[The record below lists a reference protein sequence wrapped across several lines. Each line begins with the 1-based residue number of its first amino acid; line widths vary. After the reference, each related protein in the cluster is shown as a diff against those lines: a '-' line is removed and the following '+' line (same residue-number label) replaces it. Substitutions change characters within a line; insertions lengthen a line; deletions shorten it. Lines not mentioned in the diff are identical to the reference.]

1 MAPRAPKGT
10 RDVLPAE
17 GRVRARIEA
26 VAAEVLGAGGFGRV
40 VTPTFEETEVFV
52 RGVGTATDIV
62 RKEMYTFDDRGGRS
76 ITLRPE
82 GTAPVARAYA
92 EHGMHKL
99 PQPVKLWYL
108 APMFRYEAPQSGRFR
123 EHWQVGAEAF
133 GSEDPLLD
141 AEMIALLADIYA
153 RLDVPGVRLRI
164 SSMGDPEGRGP
175 YREKLLAHLSAHE
188 DGLPRDARERM
199 HENPLRL
206 FDMKDDAVQ
215 AVMAD
220 APRLLDNLTDDAR
233 QHHARVLEALRL
245 MGIPFEE
252 DPSLVRG
259 LDYYTRTVF
268 EFTCDVL
275 GAQSGIGGG
284 GRYDGLVASL
294 GGPDVPGVGFGTGV
308 ERITLA
314 LGEAAADDAVVD
326 AYLAIPDADIR
337 LELLPVLRG
346 LRASGLRVEAG
357 TSGKGLK
364 AMMRHASGLGARHVI
379 IIGPREHA
387 DGLATVRDMRTGD
400 QVEVPVADIAQH
412 IGQAEGAR

>member
-17 GRVRARIEA
+17 GRVRARVEA
-26 VAAEVLGAGGFGRV
+26 VAADVMSANGFGRI

-76 ITLRPE
+76 MTLRPE
-82 GTAPVARAYA
+82 GTAPVARAYV

-99 PQPVKLWYL
+99 PQPVKLWYM

-133 GSEDPLLD
+133 GSDDPLLD
-141 AEMIALLADIYA
+141 AEMIALLAEIYA
-153 RLDVPGVRLRI
+153 RLEVPEVRLRI
-164 SSMGDPEGRGP
+164 SSMGDPDGRGA
-175 YREKLLAHLSAHE
+175 YREKLLAHLRPHADS
-188 DGLPRDARERM
+188 LPRDARERM
-199 HENPLRL
+199 DENPLRL
-206 FDMKDDAVQ
+206 FDMKDEAVQ
-215 AVMAD
+215 RAMAG
-220 APRLLDNLTDDAR
+220 APLLVDNLGDAAR
-233 QHHARVLEALRL
+233 DHHDRVLEALRL

-268 EFTCDVL
+268 EFTCDRL

-294 GGPDVPGVGFGTGV
+294 GGPEVPGVGFGTGV

-314 LGEAAADDAVVD
+314 LGEGAADAPVVD
-326 AYLAIPDADIR
+326 VYLAVPDADIR
-337 LELLPVLRG
+337 LALMPVLRD
-346 LRASGLRVEAG
+346 LRRSGVRVEAG
-357 TSGKGLK
+357 PSGKGLK
-364 AMMRHASGLGARHVI
+364 AMMRHAAGLGARTVVI
-379 IIGPREHA
+379 VGPREHA
-387 DGLATVRDMRTGD
+387 EGRATIRDMQTGD
-400 QVEVPVADIAQH
+400 QVEVPVEDIVRNVAAD
-412 IGQAEGAR
+412 GGAT

>member
-1 MAPRAPKGT
+1 MPPRGT

-17 GRVRARIEA
+17 SRVRERIVRESTGLM
-26 VAAEVLGAGGFGRV
+26 AACGFGRIT
-40 VTPTFEETEVFV
+40 TPTFEDTEVFV

-62 RKEMYTFDDRGGRS
+62 RKEMYTFDDRSGRS
-76 ITLRPE
+76 LTLRPE
-82 GTAPVARAYA
+82 GTAPVARAYV
-92 EHGMHKL
+92 ENGMHKL

-108 APMFRYEAPQSGRFR
+108 APMFRYEAPQAGRFR

-141 AEMIALLADIYA
+141 VEMIALLAELYM
-153 RLDVPGVRLRI
+153 RLDVPEVRLRI
-164 SSMGDPEGRGP
+164 SSMGDPDGRDP
-175 YREKLLAHLSAHE
+175 YRERLMAHLAAHA
-188 DGLPRDARERM
+188 DSLPRDARERM

-220 APRLLDNLTDDAR
+220 APRLVDNLTDDAR
-233 QHHARVLEALRL
+233 EHYTRVLDGLRL
-245 MGIPFEE
+245 LGIPFEE
-252 DPSLVRG
+252 DPTLVRG

-268 EFTCDVL
+268 EFTCDRL

-314 LGEAAADDAVVD
+314 LGEDAVSGSVVD

-337 LELLPVLRG
+337 MELLPMLRD
-346 LRASGLRVEAG
+346 LRRAGLRVEAG
-357 TSGKGLK
+357 TAGKSLK
-364 AMMRHASGLGARHVI
+364 AMMRHAAGLGAGNVI

-387 DGLATVRDMRTGD
+387 EGVATVRDMETGD
-400 QVEVPVADIAQH
+400 QVEVPVGDLV
-412 IGQAEGAR
+412 ARLAGGTA

>member
-1 MAPRAPKGT
+1 M
-10 RDVLPAE
+10 LPAE
-17 GRVRARIEA
+17 SRVRQRIVRESA
-26 VAAEVLGAGGFGRV
+26 GLLAACGFGRIT
-40 VTPTFEETEVFV
+40 TPTFEETDVFV

-62 RKEMYTFDDRGGRS
+62 RKEMYTFDDRSGRS
-76 ITLRPE
+76 LTLRPE
-82 GTAPVARAYA
+82 GTAPVARAYV

-99 PQPVKLWYL
+99 PQPVKLWYM

-141 AEMIALLADIYA
+141 VELIALLADLYA
-153 RLDVPGVRLRI
+153 RLGVPEVRLRI
-164 SSMGDPEGRGP
+164 SSMGDPDGRGA
-175 YREKLLAHLSAHE
+175 YRERLMAYLTAHE
-188 DGLPRDARERM
+188 DALRASLRE

-220 APRLLDNLTDDAR
+220 APRLVDNLTDDAR
-233 QHHARVLEALRL
+233 EHHTRVLDGLRL
-245 MGIPFEE
+245 LGIPFEE
-252 DPSLVRG
+252 DSTLVRG

-268 EFTCDVL
+268 EFTCDRL

-294 GGPDVPGVGFGTGV
+294 GGPEVAGVGFGTGV

-314 LGEAAADDAVVD
+314 LGEDAASAPVVD
-326 AYLAIPDADIR
+326 VYVAIPDADIR
-337 LELLPVLRG
+337 MELLPMLRD
-346 LRASGLRVEAG
+346 LRRAGLRVEAG
-357 TSGKGLK
+357 TAGKGLK
-364 AMMRHASGLGARHVI
+364 AMMRHAAGLGAGNVI

-387 DGLATVRDMRTGD
+387 EGVATVRDMETGD
-400 QVEVPVADIAQH
+400 QVEVPVGDLV
-412 IGQAEGAR
+412 ARLAGGTA

>member
-1 MAPRAPKGT
+1 VPPKGT
-10 RDVLPAE
+10 RDVLPVE
-17 GRVRARIEA
+17 SRVRARIEG
-26 VAAEVLGAGGFGRV
+26 VAAELMAAHGFGRIT
-40 VTPTFEETEVFV
+40 TPTFEETEVFV

-76 ITLRPE
+76 LTLRPE
-82 GTAPVARAYA
+82 GTAPVARAYVDG
-92 EHGMHKL
+92 GMHKL

-133 GSEDPLLD
+133 GSDDPLLD
-141 AEMIALLADIYA
+141 AEMIALLAEMYA
-153 RLDVPGVRLRI
+153 RLGVPGVRLRI
-164 SSMGDPEGRGP
+164 SSMGDPAGRGP
-175 YREKLLAHLSAHE
+175 YRERLLAHLA
-188 DGLPRDARERM
+188 GFAGTLPPDARERM
-199 HENPLRL
+199 DENPLRL
-206 FDMKDDAVQ
+206 FDMKDAAVQ
-215 AVMAD
+215 AAMAD

-233 QHHARVLEALRL
+233 EHHARVLEALRL
-245 MGIPFEE
+245 MGIPYEE
-252 DPSLVRG
+252 DPALVRG

-268 EFTCDVL
+268 EFTCDRL

-314 LGEAAADDAVVD
+314 LGDDAGEAPVVD

-337 LELLPVLRG
+337 MELMPVLRD
-346 LRASGLRVEAG
+346 LRRAGLRVEAG
-357 TSGKGLK
+357 TAGKGLK
-364 AMMRHASGLGARHVI
+364 AMMRHASGLGASNVI

-387 DGLATVRDMRTGD
+387 EGVATVRDMQSGE
-400 QVEVPVADIAQH
+400 QVEVAVSDLTGHLTGGPS
-412 IGQAEGAR
+412 

>member
-1 MAPRAPKGT
+1 MPPKGT

-17 GRVRARIEA
+17 SRVRALIEG
-26 VAAEVLGAGGFGRV
+26 VAGELMAAHGFGRIT
-40 VTPTFEETEVFV
+40 TPTFEETEVFV

-76 ITLRPE
+76 LTLRPE
-82 GTAPVARAYA
+82 GTAPVARAYVDN
-92 EHGMHKL
+92 GMHKL

-141 AEMIALLADIYA
+141 AEMVALLSEMYE
-153 RLDVPGVRLRI
+153 RLGVPGVRLRI
-164 SSMGDPEGRGP
+164 SSMGDPAGRGP
-175 YREKLLAHLSAHE
+175 YREKLVAHLAGFADS
-188 DGLPRDARERM
+188 LPRDARERM
-199 HENPLRL
+199 DENPLRL
-206 FDMKDDAVQ
+206 FDMKDESVQ
-215 AVMAD
+215 AAMAG
-220 APRLLDNLTDDAR
+220 APRLADNLTDDAR
-233 QHHARVLEALRL
+233 EHHERVLAALRL
-245 MGIPFEE
+245 MGIPYEE
-252 DPSLVRG
+252 DPTLVRG

-268 EFTCDVL
+268 EFTCDRL

-314 LGEAAADDAVVD
+314 LGDEAAGSAVVD
-326 AYLAIPDADIR
+326 AYLAVPDADIR
-337 LELLPVLRG
+337 MELMPLLRD
-346 LRASGLRVEAG
+346 LRRAGIRVEAG
-357 TSGKGLK
+357 TAGKGLK
-364 AMMRHASGLGARHVI
+364 AMMRHASGLGARYVV

-387 DGLATVRDMRTGD
+387 DGLATVRDMESGD
-400 QVEVPVADIAQH
+400 QVEVPVADIAAR
-412 IGQAEGAR
+412 IGGGGAA

>member
-17 GRVRARIEA
+17 GRVRALIEQ
-26 VAAEVLGAGGFGRV
+26 VAGQVLAAGGFGRV

-141 AEMIALLADIYA
+141 AEMIALLADIYD
-153 RLDVPGVRLRI
+153 RLGVPGVRLRI
-164 SSMGDPEGRGP
+164 SSMGDPAGREP
-175 YREKLLAHLSAHE
+175 YREKLLAHLAAHE
-188 DGLPRDARERM
+188 DALPRDARERM

-215 AVMAD
+215 AAMAG

-233 QHHARVLEALRL
+233 QHHERVLEALRL
-245 MGIPFEE
+245 MGIPYEE
-252 DPSLVRG
+252 DPTLVRG

-268 EFTCDVL
+268 EFTCDRL

-294 GGPDVPGVGFGTGV
+294 GGPEVPGVGFGTGV

-314 LGEAAADDAVVD
+314 LGEDAAGDAVVD

-337 LELLPVLRG
+337 LELMPVLRG

-379 IIGPREHA
+379 IVGPREHA
-387 DGLATVRDMRTGD
+387 DGLATIRDMQTGD
-400 QVEVPVADIAQH
+400 QVEVPVGDIAQH
-412 IGQAEGAR
+412 VAGAGGHA

>member
-1 MAPRAPKGT
+1 MPPRGT

-17 GRVRARIEA
+17 SRVRALIER
-26 VAAEVLGAGGFGRV
+26 AAADLMAANGFGRIT
-40 VTPTFEETEVFV
+40 TPTFEETEVFV

-76 ITLRPE
+76 LTLRPE
-82 GTAPVARAYA
+82 GTAPVARAYV
-92 EHGMHKL
+92 ENGMHKL

-141 AEMIALLADIYA
+141 VEMIALLAELYD
-153 RLDVPGVRLRI
+153 RLGVPEVRLRI
-164 SSMGDPEGRGP
+164 SSMGDPDGRGP
-175 YREKLLAHLSAHE
+175 YRERLLAHLAPHE
-188 DGLPRDARERM
+188 ESLPKDARERM

-233 QHHARVLEALRL
+233 EHHERVLEGLRL
-245 MGIPFEE
+245 LGIAYEE
-252 DPSLVRG
+252 DPTLVRG

-268 EFTCDVL
+268 EFTCDRL

-294 GGPDVPGVGFGTGV
+294 GGPDVPGVD
-308 ERITLA
+308 
-314 LGEAAADDAVVD
+314 AASAQVVD
-326 AYLAIPDADIR
+326 VYLAIPDADIR
-337 LELLPVLRG
+337 MELMPVLRD
-346 LRASGLRVEAG
+346 LRRAGLRVEAG

-364 AMMRHASGLGARHVI
+364 AMMRHASGLGASNVI

-387 DGLATVRDMRTGD
+387 EGVATVRDMQSGD
-400 QVEVPVADIAQH
+400 QVEVPVAELVGRMA
-412 IGQAEGAR
+412 GGAA

>member
-1 MAPRAPKGT
+1 MRA
-10 RDVLPAE
+10 V
-17 GRVRARIEA
+17 IEA
-26 VAAEVLGAGGFGRV
+26 VAADVLEAGGFGRV

-82 GTAPVARAYA
+82 GTAPVARAFA
-92 EHGMHKL
+92 QHGMHKL

-108 APMFRYEAPQSGRFR
+108 APMFRYEAPQGGRFR
-123 EHWQVGAEAF
+123 EHWQVGAEAL
-133 GSEDPLLD
+133 GSDDPLLD

-153 RLDVPGVRLRI
+153 RLGVPGVRLRI

-175 YREKLLAHLSAHE
+175 YREKLLAHLAPHADS
-188 DGLPRDARERM
+188 LPRDARERM

-206 FDMKDDAVQ
+206 FDMKDDAVR

-220 APRLLDNLTDDAR
+220 APRLADDLTGDAR
-233 QHHARVLEALRL
+233 RHHERVLEALRL

-252 DPSLVRG
+252 DPTLVRG

-268 EFTCDVL
+268 EFTCDQL

-294 GGPDVPGVGFGTGV
+294 GGPEVPGVGFGTGV

-314 LGEAAADDAVVD
+314 LGEDAAGTGVVD

-337 LELLPVLRG
+337 LELLPLLRD
-346 LRASGLRVEAG
+346 LRSSGLRVEAG

-387 DGLATVRDMRTGD
+387 DGLATVRDMQTGD
-400 QVEVPVADIAQH
+400 QVEVPVGEIARH
-412 IGQAEGAR
+412 IAAPGGTA

>member
-1 MAPRAPKGT
+1 M
-10 RDVLPAE
+10 LPAE
-17 GRVRARIEA
+17 SRVRQRIVRESA
-26 VAAEVLGAGGFGRV
+26 GLLAACGFGRIT
-40 VTPTFEETEVFV
+40 TPTFEETDVFV

-76 ITLRPE
+76 LTLRPE
-82 GTAPVARAYA
+82 GTAPVARAYV

-141 AEMIALLADIYA
+141 VELIALLAELYM
-153 RLDVPGVRLRI
+153 RLDVPEVRLRI
-164 SSMGDPEGRGP
+164 SSMGDPDGRDP
-175 YREKLLAHLSAHE
+175 YRERLMAYLTAHADS
-188 DGLPRDARERM
+188 LPRDARERM

-220 APRLLDNLTDDAR
+220 APRLVDNLTDDAR
-233 QHHARVLEALRL
+233 EHHTRVLDGLRL
-245 MGIPFEE
+245 LGIPFEE
-252 DPSLVRG
+252 DPTLVRG

-268 EFTCDVL
+268 EFTCDRL

-294 GGPDVPGVGFGTGV
+294 GGSDVPGVGFGTGV

-314 LGEAAADDAVVD
+314 LGEDAVSGSVVD
-326 AYLAIPDADIR
+326 VYLAIPDADIR
-337 LELLPVLRG
+337 MELMPVLRD
-346 LRASGLRVEAG
+346 LRRAGLRVEAG
-357 TSGKGLK
+357 TAGKGLK
-364 AMMRHASGLGARHVI
+364 AMMRHAAGLGAGNVI

-387 DGLATVRDMRTGD
+387 EGVATVRDMETGD
-400 QVEVPVADIAQH
+400 QVEVPVGDLV
-412 IGQAEGAR
+412 ARLAGGTA

>member
-1 MAPRAPKGT
+1 MPPRGT

-17 GRVRARIEA
+17 SRVRERIVRESA
-26 VAAEVLGAGGFGRV
+26 GLMAACGFGRIT
-40 VTPTFEETEVFV
+40 TPTFEDTEVFV

-62 RKEMYTFDDRGGRS
+62 RKEMYTFDDRSGRS
-76 ITLRPE
+76 LTLRPE
-82 GTAPVARAYA
+82 GTAPVARAYV
-92 EHGMHKL
+92 ENGMHKL

-141 AEMIALLADIYA
+141 VEMIALLAELYM
-153 RLDVPGVRLRI
+153 RLDVPEVRLRI
-164 SSMGDPEGRGP
+164 SSMGDPEGRDP
-175 YREKLLAHLSAHE
+175 YRERLMAHLTAHA
-188 DGLPRDARERM
+188 DSLPRDARERM

-220 APRLLDNLTDDAR
+220 APRLVDNLTDDAR
-233 QHHARVLEALRL
+233 EHYTRVLDGLRL
-245 MGIPFEE
+245 LGIPFEE
-252 DPSLVRG
+252 DPTLVRG

-268 EFTCDVL
+268 EFTCDRL

-314 LGEAAADDAVVD
+314 LGEDAVSGSVVD
-326 AYLAIPDADIR
+326 VYLAIPDADIR
-337 LELLPVLRG
+337 MELMPMLRD
-346 LRASGLRVEAG
+346 LRRAGLRVEAG
-357 TSGKGLK
+357 TAGKSLK
-364 AMMRHASGLGARHVI
+364 AMMRHAAGLGAGNVI

-387 DGLATVRDMRTGD
+387 EGVATVRDMETGD
-400 QVEVPVADIAQH
+400 QVEVPVGDLV
-412 IGQAEGAR
+412 ARLAGGTA

>member
-1 MAPRAPKGT
+1 MPPKGT

-17 GRVRARIEA
+17 SRVRSLIEG
-26 VAAEVLGAGGFGRV
+26 VAGELMAAHGFGRIT
-40 VTPTFEETEVFV
+40 TPTFEETEVFV

-76 ITLRPE
+76 LTLRPE
-82 GTAPVARAYA
+82 GTAPVARAYVDN
-92 EHGMHKL
+92 GMHKL

-141 AEMIALLADIYA
+141 AEMIALLAEMYD
-153 RLDVPGVRLRI
+153 RLGVPQVRLRI
-164 SSMGDPEGRGP
+164 SSMGDPAGRGP
-175 YREKLLAHLSAHE
+175 YREKLLAHLSGFA
-188 DGLPRDARERM
+188 DSLPRDARERM
-199 HENPLRL
+199 DENPLRL
-206 FDMKDDAVQ
+206 FDMKNEAVQ
-215 AVMAD
+215 AAMAG
-220 APRLLDNLTDDAR
+220 APRLVDNLTDDAR
-233 QHHARVLEALRL
+233 EHHERVLAALRL
-245 MGIPFEE
+245 MGIPYEE
-252 DPSLVRG
+252 DPTLVRG

-268 EFTCDVL
+268 EFTCDRL

-314 LGEAAADDAVVD
+314 LGEEAVGSAVVD

-337 LELLPVLRG
+337 MELMPLLRD
-346 LRASGLRVEAG
+346 LRRAGIRVEAG
-357 TSGKGLK
+357 TAGKGLK
-364 AMMRHASGLGARHVI
+364 AMMRHASGLGARYVV

-387 DGLATVRDMRTGD
+387 DGLATVRDMESGD
-400 QVEVPVADIAQH
+400 QVEVPVADIAAR
-412 IGQAEGAR
+412 IGGGGAA

>member
-1 MAPRAPKGT
+1 MPPRGT
-10 RDVLPAE
+10 RDVLPTE
-17 GRVRARIEA
+17 SRVRALIEG
-26 VAAEVLGAGGFGRV
+26 AAGELMAANGFGRV
-40 VTPTFEETEVFV
+40 TTPTFEETEVFV

-76 ITLRPE
+76 LTLRPE
-82 GTAPVARAYA
+82 GTAPVARAYV
-92 EHGMHKL
+92 ENGMHKL

-141 AEMIALLADIYA
+141 VEMIALLSELYD
-153 RLDVPGVRLRI
+153 RLGVPEVRLRI
-164 SSMGDPEGRGP
+164 SSMGDPDGRGP
-175 YREKLLAHLSAHE
+175 YRERLLAHLAPHE
-188 DGLPRDARERM
+188 ESLPRDARERM

-215 AVMAD
+215 AVMHD

-233 QHHARVLEALRL
+233 AHHERVLEGLRL
-245 MGIPFEE
+245 LGIAYDE
-252 DPSLVRG
+252 DPTLVRG

-268 EFTCDVL
+268 EFTCDRL

-294 GGPDVPGVGFGTGV
+294 GGPEVPGVGFGTGV

-314 LGEAAADDAVVD
+314 LGEEAASAQVVD
-326 AYLAIPDADIR
+326 VYLAIPDADIR
-337 LELLPVLRG
+337 LELMPVLRD
-346 LRASGLRVEAG
+346 LRRAGLRVEAG

-364 AMMRHASGLGARHVI
+364 AMMRHASGLGASNVI

-387 DGLATVRDMRTGD
+387 EGVATVRDMQSGD
-400 QVEVPVADIAQH
+400 QVEVPVADLVRRLSGGVA
-412 IGQAEGAR
+412 

>member
-17 GRVRARIEA
+17 GRVRARIESA
-26 VAAEVLGAGGFGRV
+26 AAEVMAANGFGRV
-40 VTPTFEETEVFV
+40 ITPTFEETEVFV

-76 ITLRPE
+76 LTLRPE

-99 PQPVKLWYL
+99 PQPVKLWYV

-141 AEMIALLADIYA
+141 AEMIAMLAEIYS
-153 RLDVPGVRLRI
+153 RLDVPAVRLRI
-164 SSMGDPEGRGP
+164 SSMGDPVGRAP
-175 YREKLLAHLSAHE
+175 YREALLAHLERHADS
-188 DGLPRDARERM
+188 LPADARERM
-199 HENPLRL
+199 QENPLRL
-206 FDMKDDAVQ
+206 FDMKDRAVQ
-215 AVMAD
+215 AAMAD
-220 APRLLDNLTDDAR
+220 APRLLDNLDDASR
-233 QHHARVLEALRL
+233 EHHERVLEALRL

-252 DPSLVRG
+252 DPTLVRG

-268 EFTCDVL
+268 EFTCDRL

-294 GGPDVPGVGFGTGV
+294 GGPEVPGVGFGTGI

-314 LGEAAADDAVVD
+314 LSEDADPGAGID
-326 AYLAIPDADIR
+326 AYLAVPDAGIR
-337 LELLPVLRG
+337 LELMPVLRD
-346 LRASGLRVEAG
+346 LRRAGLRVEAG
-357 TSGKGLK
+357 TAGRGLK
-364 AMMRHASGLGARHVI
+364 AMMRHASGLGARRVVI
-379 IIGPREHA
+379 VGPREHA
-387 DGLATVRDMRTGD
+387 EGLATIRDMQTGD
-400 QVEVPVADIAQH
+400 QVEVPVGEIASH
-412 IGQAEGAR
+412 IMGGGDPA

>member
-1 MAPRAPKGT
+1 MPPKGT

-17 GRVRARIEA
+17 SRVRALIEGVSGELMA
-26 VAAEVLGAGGFGRV
+26 SYGFGRIT
-40 VTPTFEETEVFV
+40 TPTFEETEVFV

-62 RKEMYTFDDRGGRS
+62 RKEMYTFDDRSGRS
-76 ITLRPE
+76 LTLRPE
-82 GTAPVARAYA
+82 GTAPVARAYV
-92 EHGMHKL
+92 ENGMHKL

-141 AEMIALLADIYA
+141 AEMIALLAEMYA
-153 RLDVPGVRLRI
+153 RLGVPEVRLRI
-164 SSMGDPEGRGP
+164 SSMGDPDGRGP
-175 YREKLLAHLSAHE
+175 YREKLLAHLAGVA
-188 DGLPRDARERM
+188 DALPRDARERM
-199 HENPLRL
+199 DENPLRL

-215 AVMAD
+215 AAMAG
-220 APRLLDNLTDDAR
+220 APRLVDNLTDPAR
-233 QHHARVLEALRL
+233 EHHERVLAALRL
-245 MGIPFEE
+245 MGIPYEE
-252 DPSLVRG
+252 DPTLVRG

-268 EFTCDVL
+268 EFTCNRL

-284 GRYDGLVASL
+284 GRYDGLVESL

-314 LGEAAADDAVVD
+314 LGEGAAAGAVVD

-337 LELLPVLRG
+337 MELMPLLRD
-346 LRASGLRVEAG
+346 LRRAGIRVEAG
-357 TSGKGLK
+357 PAGKGLK
-364 AMMRHASGLGARHVI
+364 AMMRHASGLGARQVV

-387 DGLATVRDMRTGD
+387 EGLATVRDMESGD
-400 QVEVPVADIAQH
+400 QVEVPVAQVM
-412 IGQAEGAR
+412 ARISGGETA

>member
-17 GRVRARIEA
+17 GRVRALIEQ
-26 VAAEVLGAGGFGRV
+26 VAAQVLSAGGFGRV

-153 RLDVPGVRLRI
+153 RLGVPGVRLRI
-164 SSMGDPEGRGP
+164 SSMGDPDGRGP
-175 YREKLLAHLSAHE
+175 YREKLMAHLAAHV
-188 DGLPRDARERM
+188 DALPRDARERM

-215 AVMAD
+215 AAMAD

-233 QHHARVLEALRL
+233 QHHERVLEALRL
-245 MGIPFEE
+245 MGIPYDE
-252 DPSLVRG
+252 DPTLVRG

-268 EFTCDVL
+268 EFTCDRL

-294 GGPDVPGVGFGTGV
+294 GGPEVPGVGFGTGV

-314 LGEAAADDAVVD
+314 LGDDAAGSAVVD

-337 LELLPVLRG
+337 LELMPVLRS

-357 TSGKGLK
+357 TAGKGLK

-379 IIGPREHA
+379 IVGPREHA
-387 DGLATVRDMRTGD
+387 DGLATIRDMQTGD
-400 QVEVPVADIAQH
+400 QVEVPVGDIAQH
-412 IGQAEGAR
+412 IAGAGGPA

>member
-1 MAPRAPKGT
+1 VAPRAPKGT

-17 GRVRARIEA
+17 GRVRARIED
-26 VAAEVLGAGGFGRV
+26 VAGQVLAANGFGRV

-133 GSEDPLLD
+133 GSDDPLLD
-141 AEMIALLADIYA
+141 AEMIALLADIYD
-153 RLDVPGVRLRI
+153 RLGVPGVRLRI

-175 YREKLLAHLSAHE
+175 YREKLLAHLAAHE
-188 DGLPRDARERM
+188 DSLPRDARERM

-215 AVMAD
+215 HAMAS

-233 QHHARVLEALRL
+233 EHHARVLEALRL

-268 EFTCDVL
+268 EFTCDRL

-294 GGPDVPGVGFGTGV
+294 GGPEVPGVGFGTGV

-314 LGEAAADDAVVD
+314 LGDAAAGAAVVD

-337 LELLPVLRG
+337 MELMPALRG

-387 DGLATVRDMRTGD
+387 EGLATIRDMQTGD
-400 QVEVPVADIAQH
+400 QVEVPVGEIAQH
-412 IGQAEGAR
+412 IAAAGGAE

>member
-1 MAPRAPKGT
+1 
-10 RDVLPAE
+10 VLPAE
-17 GRVRARIEA
+17 SRVRERIVRESTGLM
-26 VAAEVLGAGGFGRV
+26 AACGFGRIT
-40 VTPTFEETEVFV
+40 TPTFEDTEVFV

-62 RKEMYTFDDRGGRS
+62 RKEMYTFDDRSGRS
-76 ITLRPE
+76 LTLRPE
-82 GTAPVARAYA
+82 GTAPVARAYV
-92 EHGMHKL
+92 ENGMHKL

-108 APMFRYEAPQSGRFR
+108 APMFRYEAPQAGRFR

-141 AEMIALLADIYA
+141 VEMIALLAELYM
-153 RLDVPGVRLRI
+153 RLDVPEVRLRI
-164 SSMGDPEGRGP
+164 SSMGDPDGRDP
-175 YREKLLAHLSAHE
+175 YRERLMAHLAAHA
-188 DGLPRDARERM
+188 DSLPRDARERM

-220 APRLLDNLTDDAR
+220 APRLVDNLTDDAR
-233 QHHARVLEALRL
+233 EHYTRVLDGLRL
-245 MGIPFEE
+245 LGIPFEE
-252 DPSLVRG
+252 DPTLVRG

-268 EFTCDVL
+268 EFTCDRL

-314 LGEAAADDAVVD
+314 LGEDAVSGSVVD

-337 LELLPVLRG
+337 MELLPMLRD
-346 LRASGLRVEAG
+346 LRRAGLRVEAG
-357 TSGKGLK
+357 TAGKSLK
-364 AMMRHASGLGARHVI
+364 AMMRHAAGLGAGNVI

-387 DGLATVRDMRTGD
+387 EGVATVRDMETGD
-400 QVEVPVADIAQH
+400 QVEVPVGDLV
-412 IGQAEGAR
+412 ARLAGGTA

>member
-17 GRVRARIEA
+17 GRVRALIEG
-26 VAAEVLGAGGFGRV
+26 VASGVMASHGFGRV

-133 GSEDPLLD
+133 GSDDPLLD
-141 AEMIALLADIYA
+141 AEMIALLSEIYE
-153 RLDVPGVRLRI
+153 RLGVPGIRLRI
-164 SSMGDPEGRGP
+164 SSMGDPDGRGP
-175 YREKLLAHLSAHE
+175 YREKLLAHLAAHA
-188 DGLPRDARERM
+188 DSLPRDARERM
-199 HENPLRL
+199 DENPLRL

-215 AVMAD
+215 AAMAD

-233 QHHARVLEALRL
+233 EHHARVLQALQL
-245 MGIPFEE
+245 LGIPYEE
-252 DPSLVRG
+252 DPTLVRG

-268 EFTCDVL
+268 EFTCDRL

-294 GGPDVPGVGFGTGV
+294 GGPEVPGVGFGTGV

-314 LGEAAADDAVVD
+314 LGEDAAGASVVD
-326 AYLAIPDADIR
+326 AYLAIPDAGIR
-337 LELLPVLRG
+337 LELMPLLRD
-346 LRASGLRVEAG
+346 LRRSGLRVEAG

-364 AMMRHASGLGARHVI
+364 AMMRHASGLGAANVI

-387 DGLATVRDMRTGD
+387 DGLATIRDMQTGD
-400 QVEVPVADIAQH
+400 QVEVPVGDIASH
-412 IGQAEGAR
+412 IAGAGGTA

>member
-1 MAPRAPKGT
+1 MPPKGT

-17 GRVRARIEA
+17 SRVRALIEG
-26 VAAEVLGAGGFGRV
+26 VAGDLMAAHGFGRIT
-40 VTPTFEETEVFV
+40 TPTFEETEVFV

-76 ITLRPE
+76 LTLRPE
-82 GTAPVARAYA
+82 GTAPVARAYVDN
-92 EHGMHKL
+92 GMHKL

-141 AEMIALLADIYA
+141 AEMIALLAEMYA
-153 RLDVPGVRLRI
+153 RLGVPGVRLRI
-164 SSMGDPEGRGP
+164 SSMGDPAGRGP
-175 YREKLLAHLSAHE
+175 YREMLLAHLAGFADS
-188 DGLPRDARERM
+188 LPRDARERM
-199 HENPLRL
+199 DENPLRL
-206 FDMKDDAVQ
+206 FDMKDAAVQ
-215 AVMAD
+215 AAMAG
-220 APRLLDNLTDDAR
+220 APRLADNLTDDAR
-233 QHHARVLEALRL
+233 EHHDRVLGALRL
-245 MGIPFEE
+245 MGIPYEE
-252 DPSLVRG
+252 DPTLVRG

-268 EFTCDVL
+268 EFTCDRL

-294 GGPDVPGVGFGTGV
+294 GGPEVPGVGFGTGV

-314 LGEAAADDAVVD
+314 LGDEAAGSAVVD

-337 LELLPVLRG
+337 MELMPLLRD
-346 LRASGLRVEAG
+346 LRRAGIRVEAG
-357 TSGKGLK
+357 TAGKGLK
-364 AMMRHASGLGARHVI
+364 AMMRHASGLGARYVV

-387 DGLATVRDMRTGD
+387 DGLATVRDMESGD
-400 QVEVPVADIAQH
+400 QVEVPVADIAAR
-412 IGQAEGAR
+412 IGGGGAA

>member
-1 MAPRAPKGT
+1 M
-10 RDVLPAE
+10 LPAE
-17 GRVRARIEA
+17 SRVRQRIVRESA
-26 VAAEVLGAGGFGRV
+26 GLLAACGFGRIT
-40 VTPTFEETEVFV
+40 TPTFEETDVFV

-62 RKEMYTFDDRGGRS
+62 RKEMYTFDDRSGRS
-76 ITLRPE
+76 LTLRPE
-82 GTAPVARAYA
+82 GTAPVARAYV

-99 PQPVKLWYL
+99 PQPVKLWYM

-141 AEMIALLADIYA
+141 VELIALLADLYT
-153 RLDVPGVRLRI
+153 RLGVPEVRLRI
-164 SSMGDPEGRGP
+164 SSMGDPDGRGA
-175 YREKLLAHLSAHE
+175 YRERLMAYLTAHE
-188 DGLPRDARERM
+188 DALRASLRE

-220 APRLLDNLTDDAR
+220 APRLVDNLTDDAR
-233 QHHARVLEALRL
+233 EHHTRVLDGLRL
-245 MGIPFEE
+245 LGIPFEE
-252 DPSLVRG
+252 DSTLVRG

-268 EFTCDVL
+268 EFTCDRL

-314 LGEAAADDAVVD
+314 LGEDAASAPVVD
-326 AYLAIPDADIR
+326 VYVAILDADIR
-337 LELLPVLRG
+337 MELLPMLRD
-346 LRASGLRVEAG
+346 LRRAGLRVEAG
-357 TSGKGLK
+357 TAGKGLK
-364 AMMRHASGLGARHVI
+364 AMMRHAAGLGAGNVI

-387 DGLATVRDMRTGD
+387 EGVATVRDMETGD
-400 QVEVPVADIAQH
+400 QVEVPVGDLV
-412 IGQAEGAR
+412 ARLAGGTA

>member
-17 GRVRARIEA
+17 GRVRALIEQ
-26 VAAEVLGAGGFGRV
+26 VAAQVLSAGGFGRV

-153 RLDVPGVRLRI
+153 RLGVPGVRLRI
-164 SSMGDPEGRGP
+164 SSMGDPDGRGP
-175 YREKLLAHLSAHE
+175 YREKLLAHLAAHE
-188 DGLPRDARERM
+188 DALPRDARERM

-206 FDMKDDAVQ
+206 FDMKDEAVQ
-215 AVMAD
+215 AAMAD

-233 QHHARVLEALRL
+233 QHHERVLEALRL
-245 MGIPFEE
+245 MGIPYDE
-252 DPSLVRG
+252 DPTLVRG

-268 EFTCDVL
+268 EFTCDRL

-294 GGPDVPGVGFGTGV
+294 GGPEVPGVGFGTGV

-314 LGEAAADDAVVD
+314 LGEDAADAAVVD

-337 LELLPVLRG
+337 LELMPVLRG

-379 IIGPREHA
+379 IVGPREHA
-387 DGLATVRDMRTGD
+387 DGLATIRDMQTGD
-400 QVEVPVADIAQH
+400 QVEVPVGDIAQH
-412 IGQAEGAR
+412 IAGAGGHA

>member
-1 MAPRAPKGT
+1 VPPRGT

-17 GRVRARIEA
+17 SRVRALIERTSA
-26 VAAEVLGAGGFGRV
+26 DLMAANGFGRIT
-40 VTPTFEETEVFV
+40 TPTFEETEVFV

-76 ITLRPE
+76 LTLRPE
-82 GTAPVARAYA
+82 GTAPVARAYV
-92 EHGMHKL
+92 ENGMHKL

-141 AEMIALLADIYA
+141 VEMIALLADLYD
-153 RLDVPGVRLRI
+153 RLGVPGVRLRI
-164 SSMGDPEGRGP
+164 SSMGDADGRGL
-175 YREKLLAHLSAHE
+175 YRERLIAHLTPLADS
-188 DGLPRDARERM
+188 LPRDARERM
-199 HENPLRL
+199 DENPLRL

-215 AVMAD
+215 AAMKD
-220 APRLLDNLTDDAR
+220 APRLVDNLTDAALE
-233 QHHARVLEALRL
+233 HHTRVLDGLRL
-245 MGIPFEE
+245 LDIPFDE
-252 DPSLVRG
+252 DPTLVRG

-268 EFTCDVL
+268 EFTCDRL

-284 GRYDGLVASL
+284 GRYDGLVESL

-314 LGEAAADDAVVD
+314 LGEEAASAQIVD
-326 AYLAIPDADIR
+326 VYLAIPDADIR
-337 LELLPVLRG
+337 MELMPVLRD
-346 LRASGLRVEAG
+346 LRRSGLRVEAG
-357 TSGKGLK
+357 TAGKGLK
-364 AMMRHASGLGARHVI
+364 AMMRHASGLGADNVI

-387 DGLATVRDMRTGD
+387 EGVSTVRDMQSGD
-400 QVEVPVADIAQH
+400 QVEVPVSDLVNRLS
-412 IGQAEGAR
+412 GGGA